1 MGTNRRKVLVGL
13 GTVVAGGGGVV
24 SQVSTDRT
32 NSTSTVN
39 DGSAYLDLFGDGS
52 YVTAN
57 GNQVEFMFNSLNE
70 DTNTNAVGR
79 FQIAPLSSPTT
90 AANLGPNHCDLY
102 RSPPHT

>member
-1 MGTNRRKVLVGL
+1 MGRNRRKVLVGS
-13 GTVVAGGGGVV
+13 GTVVAGGGGVF
-24 SQVSTDRT
+24 SQIYTART
-32 NSTSTVN
+32 NSASTVN
-39 DGSAYLDLFGDGS
+39 DGSASLDIFGDES

-102 RSPPHT
+102 RSLSHT